1 MSRKHTLIAL
11 VSILTLTLTSCG
23 QETEPASLRVA
34 VLPILDT
41 LPVYVAAEEGL
52 FAAQGVAVEFVTAA
66 SAAERDQMLQAG
78 KVDATIT
85 DLVALALYNRDATRV
100 VAVRYAMTP
109 TPQFAQFRV
118 LASEQSGITAVDELT
133 GVPIG
138 ISEGTVIEYVTER
151 LLEAEGLSSDA
162 IQTLGVP
169 KIPDRMALLDSGELQ
184 AATLPEPLGSLAM
197 QKGAVAVVDDTE
209 HPDVSCSVYA
219 FRKDLVDAQPEAVRG
234 FLAAVA
240 QASTAI
246 NADKDRWSDLLAEK
260 NLVPEPLLDAYEL
273 PDYPG
278 NHIPNEAQFTDAAAW
293 LQATDRLQEAPSYA
307 ASVDGSL
314 LP

>member
-66 SAAERDQMLQAG
+66 SAAERDQLLQAG

-118 LASEQSGITAVDELT
+118 LASEQSGITTVDELT

-278 NHIPNEAQFTDAAAW
+278 NHIPTEAQFTDAAAW

>member
-66 SAAERDQMLQAG
+66 SAAERDQLLQAG

-118 LASEQSGITAVDELT
+118 LASEQSGITTVDELT

-278 NHIPNEAQFTDAAAW
+278 NHIPTEAQFNDAAAW

-307 ASVDGSL
+307 ASVDGLL